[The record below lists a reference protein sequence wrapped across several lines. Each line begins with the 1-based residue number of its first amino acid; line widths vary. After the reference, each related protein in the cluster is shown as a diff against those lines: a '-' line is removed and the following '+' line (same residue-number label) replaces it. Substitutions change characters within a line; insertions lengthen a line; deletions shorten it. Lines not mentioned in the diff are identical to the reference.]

1 MDHLKHKTQP
11 DDSAQAPPRAWGLR
25 EPELAS
31 FQGTGPGKVATLSQ
45 SRSCELRG
53 CPLDGALKG
62 KKGVFTSVIPTFS
75 IVADTQWDALEGFL
89 V

>member
-1 MDHLKHKTQP
+1 MDHLRHKTQP
-11 DDSAQAPPRAWGLR
+11 DDSAQAPPRAQGLH

-53 CPLDGALKG
+53 KN
-62 KKGVFTSVIPTFS
+62 VNE
-75 IVADTQWDALEGFL
+75 DTILNVESRTLCEPAP
-89 V
+89 